1 MKVGDLVFDE
11 VFLQKGIVL
20 SRKRDDVYALAAGL
34 YEVLFEGN
42 ELAIVHDADVV
53 VIDALCPESTLL
65 LMRCSGKN
73 G

>member
-20 SRKRDDVYALAAGL
+20 SQKRDDVYALAAGL

-42 ELAIVHDADVV
+42 ELGIVHDTDVV
-53 VIDALCPESTLL
+53 VIDESCPESTLL
-65 LMRCSGKN
+65 LMRCSYG
-73 G
+73 